1 MLVPLYQS
9 IETHTSEDENRQH
22 TTFLSGTIFSS
33 GNLGLTK
40 SRNCRI
46 INLYFLTCCLYGPTH
61 VFSEL
66 YAYLQ
71 NLIYVV
77 QTELLSFPQF
87 YQ

>member
-1 MLVPLYQS
+1 MEAASCKMLVPLYQS

-46 INLYFLTCCLYGPTH
+46 
-61 VFSEL
+61 
-66 YAYLQ
+66 
-71 NLIYVV
+71 
-77 QTELLSFPQF
+77 
-87 YQ
+87 

>member
-1 MLVPLYQS
+1 MEAASCKMLVPLYQS
-9 IETHTSEDENRQH
+9 IETHTSEDEN
-22 TTFLSGTIFSS
+22 LSG
-33 GNLGLTK
+33 NPGLTK

-46 INLYFLTCCLYGPTH
+46 INLYFVTCCLYGPTH
-61 VFSEL
+61 AFSVL

-77 QTELLSFPQF
+77 QAELLSFSQF